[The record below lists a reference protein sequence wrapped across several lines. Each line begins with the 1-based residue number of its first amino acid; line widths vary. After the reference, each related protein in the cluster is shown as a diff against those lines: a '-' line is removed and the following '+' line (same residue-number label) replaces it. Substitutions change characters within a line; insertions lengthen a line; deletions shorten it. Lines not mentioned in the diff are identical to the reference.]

1 MPLKLYSM
9 FVSVCEK
16 IPYALVAIAC
26 RIAAAAPFWR
36 SGQSKLEGADI
47 FGVKYELFSLKAS
60 KVYLFAEEF
69 GFPDAIAPTAAQLAA
84 LGENLLPPLLLVG
97 LASRLSAVGLLIMT
111 AVIQLYVFPEEL
123 LSPEGNWALHLSWA
137 APLLV
142 IARSGPGAISL
153 DSILGTLRK
162 AK

>member
-1 MPLKLYSM
+1 MPLKLYST
-9 FVSVCEK
+9 FVAVCEK

-36 SGQSKLEGADI
+36 SGQSKLEGGDI
-47 FGVKYELFSLKAS
+47 VGVKYELFSLKAS

-69 GFPDAIAPTAAQLAA
+69 GFPEAIAPTAAQLAA

-97 LASRLSAVGLLIMT
+97 LASRVSAVGLLVMT
-111 AVIQLYVFPEEL
+111 AVIQFYVYPEEL
-123 LSPEGNWALHLSWA
+123 LRPDGNWAMHLSWA

-142 IARSGPGAISL
+142 IARNGPGTISL
-153 DSILGTLRK
+153 DSLLGKLRK
-162 AK
+162 PK